1 MKLILFDIDGTLL
14 NCHGAGREALSRAS
28 HDLFGTDGMMDSIKF
43 QGRTD
48 PSILH
53 DSLLTA
59 GINPEELERR
69 MNELQLRFFS
79 HLSEI
84 LPDFRPTLLPGVREI
99 LKYLQSREDILTGL
113 LTGNFHKSARI
124 KLEYHSLN
132 SFFDT
137 GAFGDDATMR
147 DQLPPVAQ
155 ERIRNYYGSIVPM
168 EDVII
173 VGDTVHDVR
182 CARANG
188 AQSLAVGTGFGIVQE
203 VIDEHPDWFV
213 EDLGDPK
220 IRHILTGGE
229 APCE

>member
-1 MKLILFDIDGTLL
+1 
-14 NCHGAGREALSRAS
+14 
-28 HDLFGTDGMMDSIKF
+28 MMDSIAF

-59 GINPEELERR
+59 GINPAYLEKK
-69 MNELQLRFFS
+69 MAELQLRFFS

-84 LPDFRPTLLPGVREI
+84 LPDYKPALLPGVRDI
-99 LKYLQSREDILTGL
+99 LEYLHVRDDILTGL

-124 KLEYHSLN
+124 KLDYHDLN
-132 SFFDT
+132 PFFDT
-137 GAFGDDATMR
+137 GAFGDDAPMR
-147 DQLPPVAQ
+147 EQLPPVAL
-155 ERIRNYYGSIVPM
+155 ERIRNYYGVIVPM

-182 CARANG
+182 CARVNG
-188 AQSLAVGTGFGIVQE
+188 GRSLAVGTGFGNVQE
-203 VIDEHPDWFV
+203 VIDEGPDWFV
-213 EDLGDPK
+213 ENLDDPK
-220 IRHILTGGE
+220 VRCIFSGEE